1 MQLLAINGLATGGTF
16 TLTTAAPLPVAT
28 VTIAYDATAAQV
40 QSTLESVIGVGN
52 VAVSGGP
59 LPEGS
64 MLLAFQGATPRSQS
78 RT

>member
-1 MQLLAINGLATGGTF
+1 M
-16 TLTTAAPLPVAT
+16 
-28 VTIAYDATAAQV
+28 

-64 MLLAFQGATPRSQS
+64 MLLAFQGADTAIAIPNLIADSTNLTAASGTNVDVETETAGAIR
-78 RT
+78 